1 MKKYSEEVQ
10 KLLTSIVDHIDQED
24 RGVREMQ
31 LRNWRQLKLFW
42 AGYSRIWYSSTAHDW
57 RVWDQDSQDSDTDQ
71 AYYDKPVNVFKAYL
85 ESIIAALSIVVPPIK
100 CYPDDAENMLDLA
113 TANAGDKI
121 GQLIFRHNDASL
133 LWLHSLFIFCTEGMT
148 AGYTGIKK
156 DEKFGTYKE
165 KKYEDTEENHEI
177 TSCSICGHTIQD
189 RITDPSTNTSI
200 DNPEVEQSK
209 QIVNQEEDEIN
220 PGQDDVEIDYNISQG
235 KELCPSCMQMMDP
248 ELKTEKFVTTRLI
261 GEINQPKARV
271 EMHCDGGLY
280 IKVPIYARC
289 QDECGYLQYS
299 YECDYLKAY
308 EEYEDLDYDTL
319 IKTISS
325 KEAGSYDTYDSWA
338 RLSPAYQGAY
348 PDNVVTVKHTWIRPW
363 MYNYIDDDKERTS
376 LKKKFPFGV
385 KVTHVNSVY
394 ACCEPSDLDDHWTL
408 DYNPLADYVHYDP
421 LGMLLTSIQEITNDL
436 ISLVLQTIEHGVGM
450 TYADPSVLDFNSF
463 SQTEVTPGGVFPAT
477 AKSGKT
483 LSDGFH
489 EIKTATLSG
498 EVMPFQNMVQSLGQL
513 ASGALP
519 SLFGGAMQGAG
530 ETASQYSM
538 SRAQALQRLQNIWK
552 TRTIWWKNMF
562 GKAIPMYIKEVAEQ
576 GGERDVQRDNDGN
589 FINILIEKSSLEGKI
604 GRVELEANENLPLT
618 FNQIKDV
625 IEKLMTAQ
633 IPEMQAILSDPDNLP
648 KIREYLGLTDISI
661 PGENDRTKQYDEIK
675 LLLNS
680 SPLPSPTPDPMT
692 GQMVMNE
699 VSSVD
704 IDPTYDDHSIH
715 FSIVKKWVTSE
726 AGQQTKLTNEE
737 GYKNVLLHGQAHL
750 QQIQTNSP
758 KPQPVAPKISYS
770 FNGADLADEQV
781 RAVLDRS
788 EQLPPELAQNGN
800 GANPLKPNTYNRKAP
815 IGESN
820 VPVQS

>member
-1 MKKYSEEVQ
+1 MKKYSEEIQ

-24 RGVREMQ
+24 RGVRETQ

-42 AGYSRIWYSSTAHDW
+42 AGFSRIWYNSTAHDW
-57 RVWDQDSQDSDTDQ
+57 RVWDSDNTDSDTNQ

-100 CYPDDAENMLDLA
+100 CFPDDASNTLDLA

-133 LWLHSLFIFCTEGMT
+133 LWLHSLFIYCTEGMT

-156 DEKFGTYKE
+156 DDKFGTWKE
-165 KKYEDTEENHEI
+165 KKYEQVEENHEQ
-177 TSCSICGHTIQD
+177 TTCSNCGHLIQD
-189 RITDPSTNTSI
+189 RVVGNTNNSND
-200 DNPEVEQSK
+200 DNDQVEQIK
-209 QIVNQEEDEIN
+209 KQEEDEID
-220 PGQDDVEIDYNISQG
+220 PGQDDVELDYNLEQG

-248 ELKTEKFVTTRLI
+248 QLTTEKFVATRLV

-271 EMHCDGGLY
+271 EMHCNGGLY
-280 IKVPIYARC
+280 VKVPIYARC
-289 QDECGYLQYS
+289 QAECGYLQYS

-308 EEYEDLDYDTL
+308 EDYDELNYDTL
-319 IKTISS
+319 LKTITA
-325 KEAGSYDTYDSWA
+325 KQAGSYDTYDSWA
-338 RLSPAYQGAY
+338 RLSPAYQGVY

-363 MYNYIDDDKERTS
+363 MFNYINNDKERDS
-376 LKKKFPFGV
+376 LRKKFPFGV

-562 GKAIPMYIKEVAEQ
+562 GKAIPMYIKELANQ
-576 GGERDVQRDNDGN
+576 GGERDVQRDDDGN

-618 FNQIKDV
+618 FSQIKDV

-633 IPEMQAILSDPDNLP
+633 IPEMQAILNDPNNLP

-661 PGENDRTKQYDEIK
+661 PGEDDRTKQYDEIK
-675 LLLNS
+675 LLLDS
-680 SPLPSPTPDPMT
+680 SAIPTPSTAPTTMQPT
-692 GQMVMNE
+692 VIE
-699 VSSVD
+699 VSSVP
-704 IDPTYDDHSIH
+704 IDPTYDDSAIH
-715 FSIVKKWVTSE
+715 FAIVKKWVTSE
-726 AGQQTKLTNEE
+726 VGQQTKISNPE
-737 GYKNVLLHGQAHL
+737 GYKNVLLHGQEHM
-750 QQIQTNSP
+750 QQIQSSVPQP
-758 KPQPVAPKISYS
+758 KPVAPKINFS
-770 FNGADLADEQV
+770 FNGQDVA
-781 RAVLDRS
+781 AVPNLMSILDRA
-788 EQLPPELAQNGN
+788 ENIPDEMAPNGN
-800 GANPLKPNTYNRKAP
+800 GAIPPKPNTYNRKAP
-815 IGESN
+815 IGEAN